1 MDLPVFLNKWIIGFK
16 PIKYTPFWWWYRL
29 MCHEGFR
36 FDDYGIWG
44 EFWHTLNHGWQHM
57 EYVHNIEKMKQES
70 HNLPVPDN
78 APWLNLSQ
86 EEINQ
91 LRNQKHSLTEYGKQ
105 KFKEMTT
112 GQLMDTEKFQ
122 EEFAK
127 SQVFDADKFAEENSM
142 VRNRR
147 ILERYNHFY
156 NLECSG
162 LAHGTPITPEFQQA
176 MALEC
181 MLDALRCENLNH
193 EFDVVS
199 TADIN
204 ALIEGLYQQGKDY
217 LEKVR
222 KLKGE
227 DK

>member
-1 MDLPVFLNKWIIGFK
+1 MTEEYGHTSDGF
-16 PIKYTPFWWWYRL
+16 F
-29 MCHEGFR
+29 
-36 FDDYGIWG
+36 
-44 EFWHTLNHGWQHM
+44 
-57 EYVHNIEKMKQES
+57 
-70 HNLPVPDN
+70 
-78 APWLNLSQ
+78 LSQ
-86 EEINQ
+86 EEVND
-91 LRNQKHSLTEYGKQ
+91 LRKAKKELTQYGKQ
-105 KFKEMTT
+105 KLKEMTV
-112 GQLMDTEKFQ
+112 GELMDTEKFQ

-142 VRNRR
+142 VRNHR
-147 ILERYNHFY
+147 ILERYNMFY
-156 NLECSG
+156 NTECSG

-176 MALEC
+176 MTLEC
-181 MLDALRCENLNH
+181 MLDALRYENLNH
-193 EFDVVS
+193 EFDAVS

>member
-1 MDLPVFLNKWIIGFK
+1 MTEEYGHTSDGF
-16 PIKYTPFWWWYRL
+16 F
-29 MCHEGFR
+29 
-36 FDDYGIWG
+36 
-44 EFWHTLNHGWQHM
+44 
-57 EYVHNIEKMKQES
+57 
-70 HNLPVPDN
+70 
-78 APWLNLSQ
+78 LSQ
-86 EEINQ
+86 EEVND
-91 LRNQKHSLTEYGKQ
+91 LRKAKKELTQYGKQ
-105 KFKEMTT
+105 KLKEMTV
-112 GQLMDTEKFQ
+112 GELMDTEKFQ

-142 VRNRR
+142 VRNYR
-147 ILERYNHFY
+147 ILERYNNFY
-156 NLECSG
+156 NIECSG

-176 MALEC
+176 MTLEC
-181 MLDALRCENLNH
+181 MLDALRYENLNH

-204 ALIEGLYQQGKDY
+204 DLIERLYQQGKDY

>member
-1 MDLPVFLNKWIIGFK
+1 MDKQL
-16 PIKYTPFWWWYRL
+16 KYFSLRL
-29 MCHEGFR
+29 MT
-36 FDDYGIWG
+36 DYSWLEPI
-44 EFWHTLNHGWQHM
+44 ERRTKEIREETQRM
-57 EYVHNIEKMKQES
+57 REEIEKMKQES

-142 VRNRR
+142 VRNHR
-147 ILERYNHFY
+147 ILERYNMFY
-156 NLECSG
+156 NTECSG
-162 LAHGTPITPEFQQA
+162 LSHGTPITPEFQQA
-176 MALEC
+176 MTLEC
-181 MLDALRCENLNH
+181 MLDALRYENLNH

-204 ALIEGLYQQGKDY
+204 ALIDGLYQQGKDY
-217 LEKVR
+217 LERVR
-222 KLKGE
+222 TFQEEAQK
-227 DK
+227 